1 MLARM
6 SDGTY
11 RLGSIGGLQLSLLP
25 SAIVG
30 SLALWALLSAAGIW
44 LLGLS
49 AGAALLGGLIAV
61 LLHWFSEI
69 VHHFG
74 HAWAARR
81 TGYPMTGISLWGVLG
96 SSVYPQDEPPLPAM
110 VHIRRALGGPI
121 ASLLLTVV
129 ASLIALALRPVGGLL
144 GWVALFFFLENLF
157 VFTLQVFIPL
167 SFNDGGTLLYWLRR
181 KMTR

>member
-11 RLGSIGGLQLSLLP
+11 ALGSLGGLRLSLMP
-25 SAIVG
+25 SAVAG
-30 SLALWALLSAAGIW
+30 SLALWALLSAAGFW
-44 LLGLS
+44 MLGLP
-49 AGAALLGGLIAV
+49 AGAALVGGFAAL
-61 LLHWFSEI
+61 LLHWISDI
-69 VHHFG
+69 VHHSG

-81 TGYPMTGISLWGVLG
+81 TGYPMTGIRLWGVLG
-96 SSVYPQDEPPLPAM
+96 SSVYPADEPQLPAA

-121 ASLLLTVV
+121 ASLLLTGL
-129 ASLIALALRPVGGLL
+129 AGLIAMALRPAGGAVW
-144 GWVALFFFLENLF
+144 WVALFFFLENLF

-181 KMTR
+181 R

>member
-11 RLGSIGGLQLSLLP
+11 LGSIGGLRLSVMP
-25 SAIVG
+25 SALVG
-30 SLALWALLSAAGIW
+30 SLALWALLSAAGVW

-49 AGAALLGGLIAV
+49 AGTALLGGLAAV
-61 LLHWFSEI
+61 LLHWCSDI
-69 VHHFG
+69 VHHSG

-81 TGYPMTGISLWGVLG
+81 TGYPMIGIQLWGVLG
-96 SSVYPQDEPPLPAM
+96 SSVYPTDEPPLPAI

-121 ASLLLTVV
+121 ASLLLSL
-129 ASLIALALRPVGGLL
+129 AAGLIALALRPAGGLL
-144 GWVALFFFLENLF
+144 WWLALFFFLENLF

-167 SFNDGGTLLYWLRR
+167 SFNDGGTLLYWWRH
-181 KMTR
+181 K